1 MSAPATRTEPSLS
14 PQDWIERARSV
25 APLLVANG
33 ARIDADRELP
43 PEVKEALYDARLFR
57 LLMPTWLDGGELDL
71 MTFSKVMEI
80 IAAADASTAWCVGQ
94 NSGVT
99 MSAAYMDRGP
109 AMEIFGPREAAG
121 AWGAGAAGK
130 AEVVDG
136 GFKVTGTWRFASN
149 LRNSTWLGGHC
160 RVYENGEPWKD
171 PDGSLSE
178 RSVFFKREI
187 AEVDDNWYVM
197 GLRGTGSD
205 TYSVKDLFVP
215 AKHVIARDYFDTCRE
230 PGTLYKFTTTLAFGA
245 GFGGVALGV
254 ARSLLEP
261 LRELAMDKTP
271 RGASTSLREDPNFQN
286 LLARME
292 ARWGAAR
299 AYLDQAIANAWAATE
314 ASGKLDL
321 DNRVKMRL
329 AVTYAINEATEISVD
344 CYRAAGASAIFDK
357 APFERRFRD
366 ANAISQQLQGRA
378 SHFTTVGR
386 YLLGLDVDTSIS
398 L

>member
-1 MSAPATRTEPSLS
+1 MSAPATRTEASLS
-14 PQDWIERARSV
+14 PDDWIARARSV
-25 APLLVANG
+25 APILEANG

-80 IAAADASTAWCVGQ
+80 IATADASTAWCIGQ

-99 MSAAYMDRGP
+99 MSAAYLDRGP
-109 AMEIFGPREAAG
+109 ATEIFGPREAAA

-149 LRNSTWLGGHC
+149 LRNATWLGGHC
-160 RVYENGEPWKD
+160 RVYENGEIWKD
-171 PDGSLSE
+171 PDGQPTE
-178 RSVFFKREI
+178 RSAFFKREI
-187 AEVDDNWYVM
+187 AEIDDNWYVM

-205 TYSVKDLFVP
+205 TYSVTDLFVP

-254 ARSLLEP
+254 ARSLLNP
-261 LRELAMDKTP
+261 LRELAMDKKP
-271 RGASTSLREDPNFQN
+271 RGAAAVLCEDPNFQN

-299 AYLDQAIANAWAATE
+299 AYLDQAIANAWASVE
-314 ASGKLDL
+314 ASGELDI
-321 DNRVKMRL
+321 DNRVKLRL
-329 AVTYAINEATEISVD
+329 AVTYSITEATEISVD
-344 CYRAAGASAIFDK
+344 CYRAAGATAIFDK
-357 APFERRFRD
+357 GPFERRFRD

-386 YLLGLDVDTSIS
+386 YMLGLDVDTAIS